1 MFSQFVKQSS
11 RFLSA
16 DMPPAR
22 AQILH
27 NPVVTRM
34 KLNIL
39 KDGWGGGYGGQRW
52 DLVLSVHLDNPR
64 VNLVLHFYCSIL
76 LFVYAFV
83 SFEHKG
89 YCQSFS
95 VEGSSSQH

>member
-39 KDGWGGGYGGQRW
+39 KEGGGGGGICRPK
-52 DLVLSVHLDNPR
+52 VG
-64 VNLVLHFYCSIL
+64 FG
-76 LFVYAFV
+76 FVR
-83 SFEHKG
+83 SFR
-89 YCQSFS
+89 
-95 VEGSSSQH
+95 

>member
-1 MFSQFVKQSS
+1 
-11 RFLSA
+11 
-16 DMPPAR
+16 MPPAR

-39 KDGWGGGYGGQRW
+39 KEGGRGGGAYGGQRW

-64 VNLVLHFYCSIL
+64 NNLVLHFYCSIL
-76 LFVYAFV
+76 LFVYAFL
-83 SFEHKG
+83 SFEDKG